1 MHQAWGWTMTALYE
15 TDFVA
20 WAQEQADLARR
31 IANGSAVSRSGS
43 VNALDL
49 ANIAE
54 ELESMGRS
62 ERRAL
67 ASQMRRLMAHLL
79 KWRYQPDH
87 QSANWKASIRDSRFQ
102 IESVL
107 EYSASLAGEL
117 DEIVGAEWHR
127 AVRWASDETRIA
139 RRALPA
145 DCPGTR
151 SELLDP
157 DFLPDED

>member
-1 MHQAWGWTMTALYE
+1 MHQAWGWTMTTLYE

-31 IANGSAVSRSGS
+31 IANGSAVSRSGN

-62 ERRAL
+62 ERRAF

-79 KWRYQPDH
+79 
-87 QSANWKASIRDSRFQ
+87 
-102 IESVL
+102 
-107 EYSASLAGEL
+107 
-117 DEIVGAEWHR
+117 
-127 AVRWASDETRIA
+127 
-139 RRALPA
+139 
-145 DCPGTR
+145 
-151 SELLDP
+151 
-157 DFLPDED
+157 

>member
-1 MHQAWGWTMTALYE
+1 MHQAWGWTMTTLYE

-31 IANGSAVSRSGS
+31 GS

-49 ANIAE
+49 ANIAG

-67 ASQMRRLMAHLL
+67 ASQIRRLMAHLL

-107 EYSASLAGEL
+107 EYSPSLAGEL

-127 AVRWASDETRIA
+127 AVRWASDETRRIA

-145 DCPGTR
+145 DC
-151 SELLDP
+151 
-157 DFLPDED
+157 